1 MPNLLV
7 EFNSFCRQAKLDEN
21 YKQHQDQQ
29 YKEQCTF
36 FCTFLVF
43 GINNNRILHKETFK
57 GK

>member
-36 FCTFLVF
+36 FVHF
-43 GINNNRILHKETFK
+43 
-57 GK
+57 